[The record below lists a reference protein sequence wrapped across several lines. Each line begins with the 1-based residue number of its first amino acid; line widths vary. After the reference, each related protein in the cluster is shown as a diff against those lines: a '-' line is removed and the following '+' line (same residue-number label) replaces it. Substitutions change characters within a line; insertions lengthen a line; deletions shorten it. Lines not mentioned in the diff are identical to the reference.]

1 MNTRELAKMGICGD
15 CIGVAITAIQRAS
28 ASGRRDAKVTIPK
41 VMSNPEHYFEDIEYG
56 DFAKAIAADR
66 DFVRPAPISYK
77 VWGGPIDDASRE
89 QMENV
94 CSLPMA
100 VKAAVMPDFHM
111 GYGGPIGGVV
121 ALENAVVPFLV
132 GVDIACRMKMS
143 IFDIKPELLDKSE
156 QFKVAL
162 QKGTNFGVGCEYNPR
177 KSHEVMDE
185 DWDVTPITKRLKD
198 KAWSQL
204 GTSGSGNHFAEFGIL
219 TDLTTNEKNVALM
232 THSGSRGTGSAVCDA
247 YSTVAKSRLS
257 SKFADL
263 GNLAWLDLDTE
274 AGQEYWAAM
283 ELMGM
288 YAAANHDIIHRG
300 IAKLLHVSIMRSI
313 ENHHNFAWKE
323 QHLGREVIVH
333 RKGATPAGKGVL
345 GVIPGSM
352 GTPAYVVEGLGNPD
366 SLCSASHGAGRC
378 MSRRKAKD
386 KYTWAAVRNHLAKQ
400 GIIVMSAGADE
411 VPYAYKD
418 IEVVMAAQTDLV
430 KSIMRFDPKIV
441 KMSDDGKSED

>member
-1 MNTRELAKMGICGD
+1 MNTREFTKMGVPGD
-15 CIGVAITAIQRAS
+15 CIGVAITAMQRAS
-28 ASGRRDAKVTIPK
+28 ASGRRDAKVVIPK
-41 VMSNPEHYFEDIEYG
+41 VLANPEHYFEDTEYG

-66 DFVRPAPISYK
+66 DFVRPAPINYRT
-77 VWGGPIDDASRE
+77 WGTDIDQPTHD
-89 QMENV
+89 QM
-94 CSLPMA
+94 SMA
-100 VKAAVMPDFHM
+100 CAMPNAVAAALMPDGHV
-111 GYGGPIGGVV
+111 GYGLPIGGVL
-121 ALENAVVPFLV
+121 ALDNAVCPFAV
-132 GVDIACRMKMS
+132 GVDIACRMKLS
-143 IFDIKPELLDKSE
+143 IFDIKPELLDKPE

-162 QKGTNFGVGCEYNPR
+162 EKGTNFGVGCEYNPR

-185 DWDVTPITKRLKD
+185 DWDVTPVTKRHKD

-219 TDLTTNEKNVALM
+219 TDLRNNEKTVALM
-232 THSGSRGTGSAVCDA
+232 THSGSRGTGSAVCDI
-247 YSTVAKSRLS
+247 YSAIAKARLS
-257 SKFADL
+257 SKFSDL

-274 AGQEYWAAM
+274 AGQEYWMAM

-288 YAAANHDIIHRG
+288 YAAANHDIIHRS
-300 IAKLLHVSIMRSI
+300 IAKLLHKPIMHSI

-333 RKGATPAGKGVL
+333 RKGATPAGKGVM

-352 GTPAYVVEGLGNPD
+352 GTPAFVVEGLGNPD

-386 KYTWAAVRNHLAKQ
+386 TYTWAAVRNHLAKQ
-400 GIIVMSAGADE
+400 GIIVLSAGADE

-418 IEVVMAAQTDLV
+418 INKIMAEQSDLV
-430 KSIMRFDPKIV
+430 TTIMRFDPKIV